1 MLNLRYS
8 LTIEATEDPKF
19 FCFFSEELQGF
30 TGTGKSIDDCLK
42 RASRGMR
49 DHVALLKESGL
60 PVPKLN
66 PNPRVLILNSKAF
79 RAA

>member
-19 FCFFSEELQGF
+19 FCFFSEEIQGF
-30 TGTGKSIDDCLK
+30 TGTGKSVDDCLK

-49 DHVALLKESGL
+49 DHVALLKQAGL
-60 PVPKLN
+60 AAPKVN
-66 PNPRVLILNSKAF
+66 PNPRVVILNSKEYL
-79 RAA
+79 RG